1 MLRQA
6 ETTAVKLVCQKFKAY
21 LGELLSRELG
31 YKEALANEVCR
42 PGSNLKDLNAVLVIR
57 YGGHSSRL

>member
-1 MLRQA
+1 M
-6 ETTAVKLVCQKFKAY
+6 KLVFQKFKAY

-42 PGSNLKDLNAVLVIR
+42 PGSILKDLNAVLVIR